1 MTESKWSFKTLV
13 NILVVN
19 FGLFYQSTCVV
30 FAQYLSLPFYYFNWS
45 LYVQY
50 IAYTMRIWS
59 QSLIAVVQY
68 FAPADL
74 VLTFDKS
81 CINNNNSI
89 QNSTT
94 TTTTKTETPAA
105 ADKLFELNNQGVL
118 KKLFLPK
125 RIIVTANHQI
135 YADWV
140 YIWCISQL
148 ANQHGSLKII
158 LKDSLKNLPIYGLGM
173 QFFDFIF
180 LKRKLAD
187 DEKTIINNLGRSKK
201 DGTPLW
207 LVLFPEGTVIS
218 NGTRKRSKDFAEK
231 NNLKDNIYTLLP
243 RSTGLRLCIQSLGES
258 VEWMYDF
265 TIGYPGIKPGE
276 NPEDIYTI
284 PKIFFF
290 DQQPRKIHV
299 YIRRFRIKGIPVDDE
314 TEFSKWV
321 YQRWQEKD
329 SLMAH
334 FYKEGRFP
342 NQHEEEEKEKEKEKE
357 KDNDDRKSL
366 SANDQQSIL
375 TKEVSIKLFNP
386 IRKLAQPTLC
396 LLPYLPI
403 IFSIYSLGRYLYSYL
418 F

>member
-1 MTESKWSFKTLV
+1 MTESKWSLKILV

-19 FGLFYQSTCVV
+19 FGLFYQSTSVV
-30 FAQYLSLPFYYFNWS
+30 FAQYLSLPFYYFNWP
-45 LYVQY
+45 LYVEY
-50 IAYTMRIWS
+50 ISYTMRIWS

-81 CINNNNSI
+81 CINKEDN
-89 QNSTT
+89 T
-94 TTTTKTETPAA
+94 TPAVKSM
-105 ADKLFELNNQGVL
+105 DHLLELNKQGDL
-118 KKLFLPK
+118 EKLLLPE

-148 ANQHGSLKII
+148 ASKHGSLKIL
-158 LKDSLKNLPIYGLGM
+158 LKDSLKKLPVYGLGM

-180 LKRKLAD
+180 LKRKLID
-187 DEKTIINNLGRSKK
+187 DERTIIDNLGRSKK

-231 NNLKDNIYTLLP
+231 NNLKDNKYTLLP
-243 RSTGLRLCIQSLGES
+243 RSTGLRLCIQSLGNS
-258 VEWMYDF
+258 VDYIYDF
-265 TIGYPGIKPGE
+265 TIGYPGIKIGE

-290 DQQPRKIHV
+290 GQQPKKIHV
-299 YIRRFRIKGIPVDDE
+299 HIRRFLIRDIPVDDE
-314 TEFSKWV
+314 KEFSQWV
-321 YQRWQEKD
+321 YQRWEEKD
-329 SLMAH
+329 ALMAY
-334 FYKEGRFP
+334 FYKEGHFP
-342 NQHEEEEKEKEKEKE
+342 KNDNNHDEKEEKDMMDDE
-357 KDNDDRKSL
+357 DRKSFITKDL
-366 SANDQQSIL
+366 HPIV
-375 TKEVSIKLFNP
+375 TKEVSIKLEQP
-386 IRKLAQPTLC
+386 IRKLIQPTLC

-403 IFSIYSLGRYLYSYL
+403 LFGIYILGSHLYSYL
-418 F
+418 